1 MAYEELN
8 VKEVS
13 DTGELSQEWKECL
26 SELRKKVESDQ
37 DNRIGW
43 LRKLVTNNNQ
53 RIGLKRV
60 SNRPYP
66 GAPNIPLPETDK
78 IISKQKPN
86 YVLSTY
92 LPRKKCFVQ
101 VAEGVK
107 ETPQLKEKA
116 RKAELGMNYVL
127 NNKIDLLSVFSL
139 ASDNFLE
146 KGHCIFKVIE
156 RFNKKSIRKVL
167 NLKDYPEETID
178 VLRKASVVEKQQFVS
193 ERYGLDI
200 EDEDDK
206 KVIDDIIEQF
216 KKKDIIEFDLDV
228 IESYPDILVRPPEKV
243 TPPSW
248 ALDIETVDRITD
260 EFYLTK
266 RELEEGAECGK
277 YNKSVIE
284 RMKEIDFSGKGK
296 SMSEGDMIDTS
307 KERNEGVVDE
317 GEDELFRVQEVETW
331 TKLDGMDK
339 YERWVYTS
347 LADVSAIEDSLIQK
361 IRYPYELDT
370 WNYVKHDCESKDS
383 RWHASRG
390 IPEKI
395 RALQEFM
402 ERSIN
407 NMIIRDEINNAPVYT
422 VLANSAIQ
430 ANSLRFI
437 PGQKLKVKQHGEIAR
452 LDDMNRVDGSSER
465 MAQLL
470 KAYVEE
476 YVGST
481 DQLFRNATN
490 KGGGKTKGEVQ
501 MGMQVAEG
509 PAQMEVLR
517 WMNTLKKV
525 YTMVFK
531 LMAERLGDSIIIK
544 GTEVTREDFNF
555 DAIIIP
561 NGSIDLTDQNI
572 RIGKAV
578 NHLNF
583 VTQGPPDIVDS
594 EDRYNAAYDWLEAD
608 GVQDPD
614 RYITRP
620 EVIAQ
625 KQQQAMQRED
635 QVLAQQEQML
645 EGEIRQKKAQAAM
658 SGQTMEANG
667 RANTAQSGKA

>member
-1 MAYEELN
+1 MAYDELN
-8 VKEVS
+8 VKELS
-13 DTGELSQEWKECL
+13 DTGTLSQEWKEYL
-26 SELRKKVESDQ
+26 SKLKKKVDNDK

-78 IISKQKPN
+78 IINKQKPN
-86 YVLSTY
+86 YILSTY
-92 LPRKKCFVQ
+92 LPRKKAFVQ

-116 RKAELGMNYVL
+116 RKAELGLNYIL
-127 NNKIDLLSVFSL
+127 NNKIDLLSIFAL
-139 ASDNFLE
+139 AADNFLE

-156 RFNKKSIRKVL
+156 RFSKKSIRKVL
-167 NLKDYPEETID
+167 SLKDYPEETID
-178 VLRKASVVEKQQFVS
+178 ILRKASIAEQQQFVA

-200 EDEDDK
+200 EDEEDK
-206 KVIDDIIEQF
+206 EVIDDVVDQF
-216 KKKDIIEFDLDV
+216 RKKKDVIEFDLDV

-248 ALDIETVDRITD
+248 ALDIETTERITD
-260 EFYLTK
+260 EYYLTR
-266 RELEEGAECGK
+266 RELEEGAECGRYDK
-277 YNKSVIE
+277 AVID
-284 RMKEIDFSGKGK
+284 RLKDIDFSGKGK
-296 SMSEGDMIDTS
+296 SMNEDDMIDTS
-307 KERNEGVVDE
+307 KERNEGITSE
-317 GEDELFRVQEVETW
+317 GEDELFRIQEVSTW
-331 TKLDGMDK
+331 VKLDDMDK
-339 YERWVYTS
+339 YERWVFLF

-361 IRYPYELDT
+361 IRFQYELDT
-370 WNYVKHDCESKDS
+370 WNYVKHDNEVKDI

-407 NMIIRDEINNAPVYT
+407 NMIIRDEINNAPIYT

-430 ANSLRFI
+430 ANSIRFI
-437 PGQKLKVKQHGEIAR
+437 PGQKVSVKTHGEIAR
-452 LDDMNRVDGSSER
+452 LDDLNRVDASSER

-501 MGMQVAEG
+501 MGIEMASG
-509 PAQMEVLR
+509 PAQTEVIR

-525 YTMVFK
+525 YTMIFK
-531 LMAERLGDSIIIK
+531 LMAERLGDTIIIE

-555 DAIIIP
+555 DAVVIP

-572 RIGKAV
+572 RITKAA
-578 NHLNF
+578 NHLQF
-583 VTQGPPDIVDS
+583 VIQGPPEIVDA
-594 EDRYNAAYDWLEAD
+594 DDKYNAAYDWLEAE

-614 RYITRP
+614 RYITKP
-620 EVIAQ
+620 QIIAQ
-625 KQQQAMQRED
+625 KQQQQMQRED
-635 QVLAQQEQML
+635 QVLQQQEIMMDK
-645 EGEIRQKKAQAAM
+645 EIREKKAQAVA
-658 SGQTMEANG
+658 SGQTQQAKPQRQMAG
-667 RANTAQSGKA
+667 V

>member
-1 MAYEELN
+1 MSDTQLN
-8 VKEVS
+8 VKELS
-13 DTGELSQEWKECL
+13 DTGELSQEWKEYL
-26 SELRKKVESDQ
+26 DKLRKKVDSDCG
-37 DNRIGW
+37 NRISW

-78 IISKQKPN
+78 IINKQKPN
-86 YVLSTY
+86 YILSTY
-92 LPRKKCFVQ
+92 LPRKKAFVQ

-107 ETPQLKEKA
+107 ETPELKEKA
-116 RKAELGMNYVL
+116 RKAELGLNYIL
-127 NNKIDLLSVFSL
+127 NNKIDLLSVFALS
-139 ASDNFLE
+139 SDNFLE

-156 RFNKKSIRKVL
+156 RFCKKSSRKVL

-178 VLRKASVVEKQQFVS
+178 VLRKASVAEKQQFVAD
-193 ERYGLDI
+193 RFGLDI

-206 KVIDDIIEQF
+206 KVIDNILEQF

-248 ALDIETVDRITD
+248 ALDIETTDRITD
-260 EFYLTK
+260 EYYLTK
-266 RELEEGAECGK
+266 RELEEGSDSGK
-277 YNKSVIE
+277 YNKSVIDKL
-284 RMKEIDFSGKGK
+284 KEIDFSGKGK
-296 SMSEGDMIDTS
+296 SISDDDMITTS

-317 GEDELFRVQEVETW
+317 GDDELFRVKEVETW
-331 TKLDGMDK
+331 VKLDSMDK
-339 YERWVYTS
+339 YERWVFCF
-347 LADVSAIEDSLIQK
+347 LADVASIEDSLIQK
-361 IRYPYELDT
+361 VRYPYELDT
-370 WNYVKHDCESKDS
+370 WNYVKHDNEIKDC

-390 IPEKI
+390 VPEKI
-395 RALQEFM
+395 RALQEFQ
-402 ERSIN
+402 ERAIN
-407 NMIIRDEINNAPVYT
+407 NMLIRDEINNAPVYT

-430 ANSLRFI
+430 ANSIRFI
-437 PGQKLKVKQHGEIAR
+437 PGQRVKVKQHGEIAR
-452 LDDMNRVDGSSER
+452 LDDVNRTDVSGER
-465 MAQLL
+465 IAQLL
-470 KAYVEE
+470 KAYTEE

-501 MGMQVAEG
+501 LGMQVAEG

-531 LMAERLGDSIIIK
+531 LMRERLGDSIIIE
-544 GTEVTREDFNF
+544 GTEITREDFNF
-555 DAIIIP
+555 DAVVIP
-561 NGSIDLTDQNI
+561 NGSIDLTDQNLT
-572 RIGKAV
+572 IGKAM
-578 NHLNF
+578 NRLQF
-583 VTQGPPDIVDS
+583 VMAGTPEIIDA
-594 EDRYNAAYDWLEAD
+594 EDKYNAAYDWLEAD

-625 KQQQAMQRED
+625 KQQQAMQKED

-645 EGEIRQKKAQAAM
+645 EGEIRQKKAQAVM
-658 SGQTMEANG
+658 SGGMNG
-667 RANTAQSGKA
+667 NPKQSGQA